1 MRDHF
6 RSIVARVQDKLNVE
20 ERGQG
25 LAEYGLILAG
35 VALLAIVAIFAL
47 GPKIGSLLNRV
58 SSSLG

>member
-1 MRDHF
+1 MRN
-6 RSIVARVQDKLNVE
+6 RLSSIVERTREKLAIQ

-47 GPKIGSLLNRV
+47 GPKIGSLLNKV

>member
-1 MRDHF
+1 MAVRALID
-6 RSIVARVQDKLNVE
+6 ARAQE
-20 ERGQG
+20 AGQG

-47 GPKIGSLLNRV
+47 GPKIGDLLNRI